1 MIDIQAFF
9 DCILMGTGKCSK
21 NQIARVGLT
30 RVHVNLRAF
39 SDHRNNAIHVMQI
52 KARINALT
60 VKIHRHD
67 HDVHVAGTLTVAK
80 QGSFNTLSTCHHC
93 KLCSSDCRGPVIV
106 CV

>member
-1 MIDIQAFF
+1 
-9 DCILMGTGKCSK
+9 MGTGKRRK

-52 KARINALT
+52 KGRGDALT

-67 HDVHVAGTLTVAK
+67 HDVHVAGTLTVAE
-80 QGSFNTLSTCHHC
+80 QGSFNPLSTCHHC
-93 KLCSSDCRGPVIV
+93 KLRSSDCRSPVIV
-106 CV
+106 GV